1 MKKLL
6 SLLLVAVLLLGLVA
20 GCSNSSQN
28 DTANNDSQGTT
39 NDSDTQNDTNSEEPY
54 QVNMVITLPATA
66 PDAAA
71 IERVTAAI
79 NEITLPAL
87 NMTLSLEVVPYS
99 MYLEQIP
106 LRLSS
111 GSDMDIFTA
120 FSALGPSWVNAGYVL
135 DMNDYLDE
143 YGPDIIDTYA
153 SEDLARV
160 CSMDGFLY
168 GLPVHKEIAQ
178 QPTIFFRT
186 DILEKHNIDVSNV
199 KTLADVDAI
208 FEEVSKLEPD
218 MWMLSADNTAQG
230 KTIVADFLGTTT
242 SSTCVL
248 NPESS
253 TEVVNLIASDEFYEW
268 CSYNHKWFENGWI
281 NPGAASD
288 TESYYTYI
296 ASGQAFAFFSDY
308 GHPISEADQEA
319 NCSGTDLTMVQMG
332 EPYCNTGTSAVFCY
346 CIGAGSKDPAK
357 AMQMLN
363 LIMTSPEI
371 MNLLNWGEEGVDY
384 VVNED
389 GLLDFPE
396 GVDESNVGY
405 HLNAGWIL
413 PNQFMCTPWC
423 TSDPD
428 IYEQI
433 QAYNETAVVSK
444 SLGFVFDPAAVAD
457 EVTAVTNVRSKY
469 YKALIVGAVDPDEYI
484 PMYLEELEAAGHQK
498 IIDEVQRQ
506 LDEFLANKA

>member
-6 SLLLVAVLLLGLVA
+6 ALLLAVVLLLGLVA
-20 GCSNSSQN
+20 GCSDQN
-28 DTANNDSQGTT
+28 KDITNTQETT
-39 NDSDTQNDTNSEEPY
+39 NNETSSGETSTSDEEPY
-54 QVNMVITLPATA
+54 EVNMVIALPATA

-71 IERVTAAI
+71 IERVTNAI
-79 NEITLPAL
+79 NEITLPKL
-87 NMTLSLEVVPYS
+87 NMTLSLEIVPYS

-106 LRLSS
+106 LQLSS
-111 GSDMDIFTA
+111 GTDLDIFTA
-120 FSALGPSWVNAGYVL
+120 FSALGPSWVNAGYIL
-135 DMNDYLDE
+135 DLTDLLEE
-143 YGPDIIDTYA
+143 YGPDIVDTYA
-153 SEDLARV
+153 SEDLAKV
-160 CSMDGFLY
+160 CSMNGYLY

-178 QPTIFFRT
+178 QPTMFFRT
-186 DILEKHNIDVSNV
+186 DILEKHNIDVSDI
-199 KTLADVDAI
+199 KTLADVDAL
-208 FEEVSKLEPD
+208 FEQVSQLEPD
-218 MWMLSADNTAQG
+218 MWMLAADNTSQG
-230 KTIVADFLGTTT
+230 KTIVADFLGNTT
-242 SSTCVL
+242 STACLL

-268 CSYNHKWFENGWI
+268 CDYNHKWFENGWI

-296 ASGQAFAFFSDY
+296 ASGQAFSFFSDY
-308 GHPISEADQEA
+308 GHPLSESDQEA
-319 NCSGTDLTMVQMG
+319 NCSGTDLTMVQLD
-332 EPYCNTGTSAVFCY
+332 EPYCNTTTSAVFCY
-346 CIGAGSKDPAK
+346 SIGAGSEDPAK

-396 GVDESNVGY
+396 GMDESNVGY

-433 QAYNETAVVSK
+433 QTYNESAEVSTA
-444 SLGFVFDPAAVAD
+444 LGFVFDPAPVSD
-457 EVTAVTNVRSKY
+457 IVTAVTNVRAKY
-469 YKALIVGAVDPDEYI
+469 YKALIVGAVDPAEYI
-484 PMYLEELEAAGHQK
+484 PMYLEELEQAGNQQ

-506 LDEFLANKA
+506 LDEFLANKG